1 MSTPGQTGGDYRYFD
16 CRILRPIRDDCDM
29 ALVKMEGLN
38 FRPAP
43 LRPGT
48 ESGIPIEKTVILGYP
63 LGSRLNGGSNSQLRL
78 SNFAGRVASV
88 QEAGGLRRVYID
100 STGLHGNSGSPTFG
114 EDGRVIGVFSGSIIP
129 GGKGNLDELN
139 YFYPIDY
146 LFRFFTK

>member
-1 MSTPGQTGGDYRYFD
+1 
-16 CRILRPIRDDCDM
+16 M
-29 ALVKMEGLN
+29 AIIKMEGSN
-38 FRPAP
+38 FIPAP

-48 ESGIPIEKTVILGYP
+48 ESSIPIEKTVILGYP
-63 LGSRLNGGSNSQLRL
+63 LGTRLSGGGSSQLRL

-88 QEAGGLRRVYID
+88 QETGGLRRVYID

-146 LFRFFTK
+146 LFSCFTE